1 MADPQKIRVLIVDD
15 IQETRENIR
24 RMMQFDPLIEII
36 GDARTGREAI
46 DIAYQKQPD
55 VVVMDINMPDMDG
68 LVATEAIRRKLPYI
82 QIIILSVQNDAGY
95 MRRAMLAGARD
106 FLSKPPMIDELTN
119 AIRQAGRLAIEERK
133 KGQLKTGP
141 GTSLDKKNLG
151 KIIVVY
157 SPKGGVGTTTIA
169 TNLVIALHSE
179 ESPAVIIDGNLQY
192 GDVAIFFNEQ
202 VRNSI
207 YDLAPRAD
215 ELDPEIIEDVLI
227 THSVSGVDI
236 LSAPTRPEFANAI
249 TSDQFVK
256 IINYLRQIYKYIVI
270 DTASYL
276 SEIVQAALDIGNV
289 IVLIATQNIPSIKSA
304 NLFLGLS
311 DASGIDRK
319 KILFSLN
326 QFDKRISI
334 TPERVG
340 ESLRISVDSV
350 IPFEDRIVTTSINRG
365 TPFIVDNNTSLIS
378 KSIYNLVEKIKE
390 KIGDQQEV
398 DVDLPS
404 EVY

>member
-1 MADPQKIRVLIVDD
+1 MVDPQKIRVLIVDD

-46 DIAYQKQPD
+46 DIAHQKQPD

-119 AIRQAGRLAIEERK
+119 AIRQAGKLAIEERK

-141 GTSLDKKNLG
+141 GTTLDKKNLG

-157 SPKGGVGTTTIA
+157 SPKGGVGSTTIA

-227 THSVSGVDI
+227 THSLSGVDI

-249 TSDQFVK
+249 NSDQFVK
-256 IINYLRQIYKYIVI
+256 IINYLKQIYKYIVI

-340 ESLRISVDSV
+340 ESLRIPVDSV

-365 TPFIVDNNTSLIS
+365 TPFIIDNNTSLIS
-378 KSIYNLVEKIKE
+378 KSIYNLVDKVKE
-390 KIGDQQEV
+390 KIGEQQEV
-398 DVDLPS
+398 DVDQQS
-404 EVY
+404 EIY